1 VESNRHNPQ
10 KHRKFP
16 SQQRFGL
23 VLLGVAVLAMEC
35 FAQQGNR
42 ALSEMTLEDL
52 MNVEVTSVAKR
63 QQPLS
68 ETAAAVYVI
77 TQEDIRRS
85 GATSI
90 PEALRLAPGVQVA
103 QINAHTWAV
112 TIRGFDDRYA
122 NKLLV
127 LIDGRVVYTPL
138 FSGTVWNLEDVMLED
153 VERIEVIRGPGASLW
168 GSNAVNGVINIIT
181 KPARETQGGLLA
193 ATGSNRSG
201 HGSARYGDKAGENFV
216 YRVFGKYSQLSP
228 RGGLPALRSDA
239 WYTGRGGFRADW
251 RASPTDSVTFSGD
264 LFRGAENESYT
275 APLLVPPY
283 THSYNQSLTTDGGD
297 LLSRWRHRFVNGSE
311 SAVQFYYDRLDFG
324 IPGAR
329 FRQGVYDLDFQY
341 QTQWGSRQQWMWG
354 AGYRATTESIDNSLM
369 IWFDSK
375 DHPWWRADQFTRQ
388 LFNGFVQD
396 EIAIVPSR
404 LSLTLGSKFESNQYT
419 GIEYQPSARLHW
431 QLHPHQSLWVSVS
444 RAVRTPNDYEEIG
457 RVGALAAPGPGGLT
471 YVTALSGNPGLRSE
485 QMLAYEAGYRI
496 QPVRRLFFDAASFYN
511 TYHHLIGVAFGEPFL
526 ERAGVQPHVIVPL
539 QFENN
544 HDGKSYGVEF
554 SSNYVPFSFWKL
566 TGSYSWLHMTLD
578 PANVITRLLPGSSP
592 RHSFQIHSN
601 LSLRHSL
608 EFDNALYWVDRLAGQ
623 PVPAYLR
630 FDTRLAW
637 HPAERIEFSVS
648 GQNLLRPLHPE
659 FDFPTDIQGKDQVS
673 RTVYGKIAWQF

>member
-1 VESNRHNPQ
+1 MQTNWHNP
-10 KHRKFP
+10 KRRKCLGRTAIQF
-16 SQQRFGL
+16 
-23 VLLGVAVLAMEC
+23 VLLGLVVVAGQSLAQESRKNL
-35 FAQQGNR
+35 A
-42 ALSEMTLEDL
+42 EMSLEDL

-138 FSGTVWNLEDVMLED
+138 FSGTVWNLEDTMLED

-181 KPARETQGGLLA
+181 KPAHDTQGGLLTT
-193 ATGSNRSG
+193 TGSNRWG
-201 HGSARYGDKAGENFV
+201 YGAARYGAKAGEKFV
-216 YRVFGKYSQLSP
+216 YRVFGKYAQLSP
-228 RGGLPALRSDA
+228 RGGLPALQSDA

-251 RASPTDSVTFSGD
+251 SATPRDFITVSGD
-264 LFRGAENESYT
+264 AFRGAQNESYT
-275 APLLVPPY
+275 APLLIPPY
-283 THSYNQSLTTDGGD
+283 TLTTDQSLTTDGGD
-297 LLSRWRHRFVNGSE
+297 LLSRWNHHFGNGSE
-311 SAVQFYYDRLDFG
+311 SALQFYYDRLDFG

-329 FRQGVYDLDFQY
+329 FRQGVYDFDFQY
-341 QTQWGSRQQWMWG
+341 QMPWGKRQQWMWG
-354 AGYRATTESIDNSLM
+354 AGYRATTESTDNSLM

-375 DHPWWRADQFTRQ
+375 DHPWWQPDQFTRH

-396 EIAIVPSR
+396 EIALVPSR

-419 GIEYQPSARLHW
+419 GLEYQPSARLHW
-431 QLHPHQSLWVSVS
+431 QMCAHQSLWMSVS
-444 RAVRTPNDYEEIG
+444 RAVRIPSDYEESA
-457 RVGALAAPGPGGLT
+457 RVGFMAAPGPGGLP
-471 YVTALSGNPGLRSE
+471 YVTAGSGNSGTRSE
-485 QMLAYEAGYRI
+485 QLIAYEAGYRM
-496 QPVRRLFFDAASFYN
+496 QPARRLSFDAVSFYN
-511 TYHHLIGVAFGEPFL
+511 IYHHLIGVAFAKPFL
-526 ERAGVQPHVIVPL
+526 ETAGVQPHVIVPL

-544 HDGKSYGVEF
+544 QDGKSYGVEF
-554 SSNYVPFSFWKL
+554 SSNYIPLSFWKL
-566 TGSYSWLHMTLD
+566 TGSYSWLHLTLH
-578 PANVITRLLPGSSP
+578 PADILTRFPAGSSP
-592 RHSFQIHSN
+592 SHTFQVHSN
-601 LSLRHSL
+601 LSLRRNL
-608 EFDNALYWVDRLAGQ
+608 EFDNSFYWVDRLRAQ

-630 FDTRLAW
+630 LDTRLAW
-637 HPAERIEFSVS
+637 HPAERLEFSVN

-659 FDFPTDIQGKDQVS
+659 FNFPTDIQGKDEVS
-673 RTVYGKIAWQF
+673 RTVYGKIRWQF

>member
-1 VESNRHNPQ
+1 VRTNWGNSRRR
-10 KHRKFP
+10 RKQWGRAAF
-16 SQQRFGL
+16 QFVLVGL
-23 VLLGVAVLAMEC
+23 AILVGEA
-35 FAQQGNR
+35 FAQASQKNL
-42 ALSEMTLEDL
+42 AEMSLEDL

-85 GATSI
+85 GATNI

-138 FSGTVWNLEDVMLED
+138 FSGTVWNLEDTMLED

-181 KPARETQGGLLA
+181 KPAQETQGGLLTT
-193 ATGSNRSG
+193 TGSNRWG
-201 HGSARYGDKAGENFV
+201 DGAARYGAKASERFA

-228 RGGLPALRSDA
+228 RGGLPALQSDA

-251 RASPTDSVTFSGD
+251 SATAADSLTVSGD
-264 LFRGAENESYT
+264 VFRGAQNESYT
-275 APLLVPPY
+275 SPLLIPPY
-283 THSYNQSLTTDGGD
+283 TLTSNQSLTTDGGD
-297 LLSRWRHRFVNGSE
+297 LLSRWRHHFSNGSE
-311 SAVQFYYDRLDFG
+311 SALQFYYDRLDFG
-324 IPGAR
+324 VPGAR
-329 FRQGVYDLDFQY
+329 FRQNVYDFDFQY
-341 QTQWGSRQQWMWG
+341 QTQWGKRQQWMWG
-354 AGYRATTESIDNSLM
+354 AGYRATTENIDNSLM

-375 DHPWWRADQFTRQ
+375 DHPWWLPDQFTRH

-396 EIAIVPSR
+396 EIAIVPAR
-404 LSLTLGSKFESNQYT
+404 LTLTVGSKFESNQYT
-419 GIEYQPSARLHW
+419 GIEYQPSVRLHW
-431 QLHPHQSLWVSVS
+431 QIRAHQSLWMSAS
-444 RAVRTPNDYEEIG
+444 RAVRTPSDYEENARIG
-457 RVGALAAPGPGGLT
+457 FLAAPGPGNLT
-471 YVTALSGNPGLRSE
+471 YVTALSGNPGVRSE
-485 QMLAYEAGYRI
+485 QVLAYEAGYRM
-496 QPVRRLFFDAASFYN
+496 QPARRLSFDAASFYN
-511 TYHHLIGVAFGEPFL
+511 IYHRLVGVAFAEPFL
-526 ERAGVQPHVIVPL
+526 ETAGVQPHLVVPM

-544 HDGKSYGVEF
+544 QDGKSYGVEF
-554 SSNYVPFSFWKL
+554 SSNYIPLSFWKL
-566 TGSYSWLHMTLD
+566 TGSYSWLHMKLN
-578 PANVITRLLPGSSP
+578 PADVITRFPAGSSP
-592 RHSFQIHSN
+592 SHTFQVHSN
-601 LSLRHSL
+601 LSLRRNL
-608 EFDNALYWVDRLAGQ
+608 EFDNGFYWVDRLGGQ

-637 HPAERIEFSVS
+637 HPAERLELSVT

-659 FDFPTDIQGKDQVS
+659 FVFPTDIQGKDDVS
-673 RTVYGKIAWQF
+673 RILCGKITWQF